1 MLRQAKQKGPS
12 SMYDK
17 TKSQYLTF
25 RASFDSLFLLFSHIR
40 SSGFT
45 DDRDFDIARIIQIIF
60 DFFAN
65 IVG

>member
-45 DDRDFDIARIIQIIF
+45 DNRDFDIAWVVQIVF